1 MKTIELNIYQ
11 FNELSKDAQSKAIEE
26 YRERLYKYNTFSE
39 YALDDCYLYEPRHTE
54 IVDLCPS
61 YADYGKPIIGNSGS
75 RKVFYDL
82 DRNRHL
88 DASNGIVINN
98 EKMFMEWLEIPEG
111 MHDKVYFTIRATK
124 GRYPDT
130 KINFEE
136 NHCDYIFSYEETKI
150 LYYAEVKFSNHMEE
164 VLDRISEA
172 YEYYFSDEYIAEQ
185 LEINEYEFTEDGKI
199 Y

>member
-11 FNELSKDAQSKAIEE
+11 FSELSKDAQSKAIEE

-54 IVDLCPS
+54 IVDLCPA

-75 RKVFYDL
+75 KKVYYDL
-82 DRNRHL
+82 DRNRHI

-98 EKMFMEWLEIPEG
+98 EKMFLEWLEIPEC
-111 MHDKVYFTIRATK
+111 MHHRLYYTIK
-124 GRYPDT
+124 GTWAKYPDT
-130 KINFEE
+130 IIRFEE
-136 NHCDYIFSYEETKI
+136 NDISDEFTEDEMKI
-150 LYYAEVKFSNHMEE
+150 LGNAQDKFSNHMDD
-164 VLDRISEA
+164 VLNRISEA
-172 YEYYFSDEYIAEQ
+172 YEYYFSDEHIAEQ

>member
-75 RKVFYDL
+75 RKVYYDL

-98 EKMFMEWLEIPEG
+98 EKMFFEWLEIPEC
-111 MHDKVYFTIRATK
+111 MHNRLYYTIK
-124 GRYPDT
+124 GTWAKYPDT
-130 KINFEE
+130 IIRFEE
-136 NHCDYIFSYEETKI
+136 NDISDEFTEDEMNI
-150 LYYAEVKFSNHMEE
+150 LENAQYKFSNHMEE

-185 LEINEYEFTEDGKI
+185 LEINEYEFTED
-199 Y
+199 